1 MEKILYYFPSLTTR
15 QKEKFGLLYD
25 IFLFWNKQINLISR
39 KDFPNFY
46 EHHVLHSLAI
56 AKFFSFDPKQ
66 TILDVGTG
74 GGFPGIPL
82 AIFFPETQFFLLDS
96 IQKKMMVVDDIAK
109 RLELKNVKTVRSRI
123 EEHKK
128 QYDFV
133 TGRAV
138 KNLPQFVEW
147 TKKNLKS
154 GNSSIIY
161 LSGGEIDAISRT
173 TIKSFSISSVFSEPF
188 FETKKVIQIL
198 PYLH

>member
-1 MEKILYYFPSLTTR
+1 MERILYYFPSLTTW
-15 QKEKFGLLYD
+15 QKEKIGLLYD
-25 IFLFWNKQINLISR
+25 MFFFWNKQINLISR

-56 AKFFSFDPKQ
+56 VKFFSFETGQ

-82 AIFFPETQFFLLDS
+82 AIFFPGTQFFLLDS
-96 IQKKMMVVDDIAK
+96 IQKKMMVVDDIIK

-123 EEHKK
+123 EEYEK

-138 KNLPQFVEW
+138 KNLPQFVGW

-161 LSGGEIDAISRT
+161 LSGGEIDSIPDMA
-173 TIKSFSISSVFSEPF
+173 IKSFSISSIFSEPF
-188 FETKKVIQIL
+188 FETKKVVQIF
-198 PYLH
+198 PHTK